1 MAEAVQA
8 KIGAGIRVIGPEA
21 LHTIGNCVA
30 TDIRRRDDVG
40 RTGVVAGVAVI
51 AVGLRCRAK
60 NRPADQCACDAKANA
75 CAATIAAAPAAAIL
89 YGLYRWPHRALQ
101 H

>member
-30 TDIRRRDDVG
+30 ADVGRRDDVG
-40 RTGVVAGVAVI
+40 RTGVVGGVAVI
-51 AVGLRCRAK
+51 AVGLRCCAK
-60 NRPADQCACDAKANA
+60 NRPADQCTCDAKANA
-75 CAATIAAAPAAAIL
+75 CTAMMVAIIS
-89 YGLYRWPHRALQ
+89 YGFY
-101 H
+101 

>member
-30 TDIRRRDDVG
+30 TDVGRLDDVG
-40 RTGVVAGVAVI
+40 RTGIVAAG
-51 AVGLRCRAK
+51 
-60 NRPADQCACDAKANA
+60 
-75 CAATIAAAPAAAIL
+75 
-89 YGLYRWPHRALQ
+89 
-101 H
+101 